1 MRISAHATSEVR
13 RLEKKIFSWRTGGKG
28 CRRTG
33 VATVLLKRSS
43 GCESALLKK
52 NSGKEVIFLKK
63 LLGEHA
69 FR

>member
-1 MRISAHATSEVR
+1 M
-13 RLEKKIFSWRTGGKG
+13 EKKIFSWRTGGKG

>member
-1 MRISAHATSEVR
+1 M
-13 RLEKKIFSWRTGGKG
+13 EKKIFSWRTGGKG

-52 NSGKEVIFLKK
+52 KQRKRSAFLKK